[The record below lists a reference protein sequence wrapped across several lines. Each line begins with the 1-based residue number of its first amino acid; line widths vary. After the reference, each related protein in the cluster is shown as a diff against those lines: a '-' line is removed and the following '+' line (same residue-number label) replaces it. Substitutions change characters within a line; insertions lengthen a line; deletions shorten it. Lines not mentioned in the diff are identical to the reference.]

1 MASTQDDA
9 FREIQLSGKQLV
21 FVAMAG
27 LVIAVVI
34 FLFGVQVGRGVL
46 AQRGLPEAA
55 DAVSSPEPP
64 LASAPVSQPSSGAPV
79 TAGEK
84 LSYAERLASPQP
96 AAEQLKKQGD
106 PAPAPVVTAPAP
118 KPDSPAPV
126 APARAAGT
134 SPAPA
139 KASTPAPTA
148 AASSPAPAAAAPT
161 RMPAAA
167 AAPAVAASPEPSGTG
182 FSIQV
187 AALAKRDEADV
198 IAKRLAGKGYPA
210 YVMAPAQGTPNMYRV
225 RVGKYKER
233 READTVAARLQ
244 KEEQFKPWVVR

>member
-1 MASTQDDA
+1 MASTHDDA

-84 LSYAERLASPQP
+84 LSYAERLSSPQP
-96 AAEQLKKQGD
+96 AAEQLKKPGD

-126 APARAAGT
+126 VPTRAAAT

-139 KASTPAPTA
+139 KASAPAPTA
-148 AASSPAPAAAAPT
+148 AAPTRLPAAAAP
-161 RMPAAA
+161 
-167 AAPAVAASPEPSGTG
+167 APVVAASPEPSGTG

-198 IAKRLAGKGYPA
+198 IARRLAGKGYPA

-233 READTVAARLQ
+233 HEADTVAARLQ